1 MARIIFMGTPE
12 FAATIL
18 EGLVVHHEVLAA
30 VTQPDQRGGRGRK
43 ALLPPPVKVAA
54 MAHGV
59 PVMQPKSLRRESAI
73 AALRELRPDV
83 IVVAAFGQILRPAV
97 LALPPHGCLNV
108 HASLLPR
115 HRGAAPVAAAIL
127 AGDAETGVTIMLMDE
142 GVDTGAILAQRAV
155 SIAPTDTTG
164 TLTAR
169 LAATGRD
176 LLLETLPRWLVGEVA
191 PQPQDEAR
199 ATYAPPLTRE
209 DGRIDWTRP
218 AVEIA
223 RMVRAFDP
231 WPGAHTTVSGNILKI
246 IQARALPDWRGDAT
260 PGTVVRAPEGLA
272 VATGEGALLLE
283 IVQPAGKRPMT
294 CQAYACGQRDLVGT
308 VLSS

>member
-1 MARIIFMGTPE
+1 MARIVFMGTPE

-18 EGLVVHHEVLAA
+18 EGLVAHHHVVAA

-43 ALLPPPVKVAA
+43 ALLPPPVKVTA

-59 PVMQPKSLRRESAI
+59 PVMQPRSLRRESAV
-73 AALRELRPDV
+73 AVLRELRPDV

-127 AGDAETGVTIMLMDE
+127 VGDAETGVTIMLMDE

-155 SIAPTDTTG
+155 RIAPTDTTG

-169 LAATGRD
+169 LAVMGRD
-176 LLLETLPRWLVGEVA
+176 LLLETLPRWLAGEIA

-199 ATYAPPLTRE
+199 ATYAPPLARE
-209 DGRIDWTRP
+209 DGCIDWRRP

-231 WPGAHTTVSGNILKI
+231 WPGAYTMMGGNVLKI
-246 IQARALPDWRGDAT
+246 IQARSLPGWRGEAV
-260 PGTVVRAPEGLA
+260 PGTVVRVPEGLA

-283 IVQPAGKRPMT
+283 SVQPAGKRPMT
-294 CQAYACGQRDLVGT
+294 CRAYACGQRNLVGT